1 MEEELITIIENI
13 IKENKQLKISKEYRL
28 GNSIYIF
35 FEMLK
40 KFDIKGIYDKIKQKK
55 RNKLKGDIKSKNNT
69 NYHNYTGNDKIAVYT
84 CITGKYDELLEPIY
98 KDPKCEYYIF
108 TDNKD
113 IISKK
118 VIKRDIPDNV
128 KKLNNSILENRYIK
142 MHPYELFDSKEYRY
156 SIYIDGNIQPIT
168 NISSFINQIN
178 QNIGISM
185 HAHSIRNC
193 IYEEAEILKKL
204 KKGNLKN
211 IDQQIEKYKN
221 EEYPKQNG
229 LAEANVIVSDLK
241 NNNTINIFQEWWKEF
256 LKSSSMRDQLS
267 LPYVLWKNGYKIE
280 DLTSLGKNVF
290 DNPKIIIRKHK

>member
-1 MEEELITIIENI
+1 
-13 IKENKQLKISKEYRL
+13 
-28 GNSIYIF
+28 
-35 FEMLK
+35 
-40 KFDIKGIYDKIKQKK
+40 
-55 RNKLKGDIKSKNNT
+55 
-69 NYHNYTGNDKIAVYT
+69 
-84 CITGKYDELLEPIY
+84 
-98 KDPKCEYYIF
+98 
-108 TDNKD
+108 
-113 IISKK
+113 
-118 VIKRDIPDNV
+118 
-128 KKLNNSILENRYIK
+128 